1 MYQISRA
8 LYRALA
14 DDVIVEPARRPG
26 APTNRQLVLK
36 ACEAA
41 IHRLATDRF
50 YFARPERSLYREIR
64 IYFPLAAQQR
74 VYRTVERH
82 LRLAGSVFASDPKI
96 LYALTGHRLKCRAWA
111 RKGRPCRRP
120 PRVNGYCASH
130 QHLGD
135 DAPPPPEVAAG
146 WRAPSSVRAR

>member
-8 LYRALA
+8 LYRDLA
-14 DDVIVEPARRPG
+14 DDIIVEPARVPG
-26 APTNRQLVLK
+26 APSNRQLVLW

-50 YFARPERSLYREIR
+50 YFARPARSLYREIR

-74 VYRTVERH
+74 VYGTVQRH
-82 LRLAGSVFASDPKI
+82 LGLAGSVFASDPKL
-96 LYALTGHRLKCRAWA
+96 LYALTGHRLECRAWA

-120 PRVNGYCASH
+120 PSANGYCGSH
-130 QHLGD
+130 QHLAD
-135 DAPPPPEVAAG
+135 DALPAEIAA
-146 WRAPSSVRAR
+146 

>member
-8 LYRALA
+8 LYRELA
-14 DDVIVEPARRPG
+14 DDIIEEPVRAPG
-26 APTNRQLVLK
+26 APTNRQLVLR

-50 YFARPERSLYREIR
+50 YFARPARTLYREIR
-64 IYFPLAAQQR
+64 IYFPMAAQHR

-82 LRLAGSVFASDPKI
+82 LRVAGSVFASDPKV
-96 LYALTGHRLKCRAWA
+96 LFALTGHRLECRAWA

-120 PRVNGYCASH
+120 PSANGYCGSH
-130 QHLGD
+130 QHLAD
-135 DAPPPPEVAAG
+135 D
-146 WRAPSSVRAR
+146 VRADRIAA